1 MQLRF
6 TRYLLLFVLS
16 VLSIYGHAQNG
27 TIRGFV
33 YEEKTGE
40 PVIFTNVYL
49 KGTTVGASTDV
60 NGYFSIPQIPPGEY
74 ELTVTYLGYD
84 TLSQPV
90 SVTAG
95 RIETIKLFMK
105 QGSVQMAA
113 VEISAERQEAKTNV
127 TMSVVKA
134 TPKEIKQIPAVGGVP
149 DLAQYL
155 QVLPGV
161 IFTGD
166 QGGQLFIRGGS
177 PVQNLVLL
185 DGMVIYNPFHSIGL
199 FSVFDTE
206 IIRTADVYTGGYGS
220 EFGGRISAVMDVTT
234 KDGNKRRTTGKVSV
248 STFGANALVEGPI
261 VKQTNSGKGSS
272 SYILSAKHS
281 YLDQSSKLFYQFV
294 DENGLPF
301 RFTDLYGKLSFN
313 ATNGSKFNVFGF
325 NFNDAVSFQQNSDL
339 EWKAL
344 GGGLNFVLVP
354 DGSPVLIEGQFSISD
369 YNITLIEQP
378 STLPGAEPIGED
390 VFLEPRT
397 SGISNFNLGINF
409 KYFNGDN
416 ALTYGV
422 DITGFGTEL
431 SYFSPIGQ
439 RLELNSNSTELAGF
453 FAYKMNIDNLVLDLG
468 FRAQYYSSIRVFRPE
483 PRVGAKY
490 NLTEKLRLKAA
501 AGLYSQNLISTTS
514 DKDVVNLFYGFLVA
528 PENIQREF
536 TDRNGNVNE
545 VKTPLQTAYH
555 TIAGFEYDITNK
567 FSANVEGYLKKF
579 TQLTE
584 INRNKVYPSGT
595 PNVPDELRNDF
606 IVEDGRAVGLDFTF
620 KYTDREFYVWAVYS
634 LSEVDRWDGVRVY
647 NPIFDRRH
655 NINLVA
661 SYSLGK
667 NNLWEING
675 RWNYGSGFPFT
686 QNQGFYLRETFNDGL
701 NTDIT
706 NTNSE
711 NAEIQYAEL
720 NQGRLPDYHRLDITV
735 SKRFLFSEN
744 STLEASFSV
753 TNIYNRENIF
763 YVDRLSGDRVNQL
776 PLLPSA
782 ALTFTF

>member
-6 TRYLLLFVLS
+6 TRQLLLLIFS
-16 VLSIYGHAQNG
+16 TISIYGIAQNG
-27 TIRGFV
+27 NIRGFV

-49 KGTTVGASTDV
+49 LGTTMGASTDV
-60 NGYFSIPQIPPGEY
+60 NGYFSIPQIPAGEY
-74 ELTVTYLGYD
+74 QLTVTYLGYD
-84 TLSQPV
+84 TLSQTV
-90 SVTAG
+90 NVASG
-95 RIETIKLFMK
+95 KIETVKLFMK
-105 QGSVQMAA
+105 QSSVQMAA
-113 VEISAERQEAKTNV
+113 VEISAEKQEAKTNV

-206 IIRTADVYTGGYGS
+206 IIRTADIYTGGFGS
-220 EFGGRISAVMDVTT
+220 EYGGRISAVMDVTT
-234 KDGNKRRTTGKVSV
+234 KDGNKRRTSGKVSV

-325 NFNDAVSFQQNSDL
+325 NFTDAVTFQQSSEL
-339 EWKAL
+339 EWSAL

-354 DGSPVLIEGQFSISD
+354 DGSPVLIEGQFSLSD

-378 STLPGAEPIGED
+378 SSIPGNEPTGAGSP
-390 VFLEPRT
+390 LEPRT
-397 SGISNFNLGINF
+397 SGITNFNLGINF

-439 RLELNSNSTELAGF
+439 KLELNSNSTELAGF

-483 PRVGAKY
+483 PRIGAKY

-514 DKDVVNLFYGFLVA
+514 DRDVVNLFYGFVVA
-528 PENIQREF
+528 PENIQRQF
-536 TDRNGNVNE
+536 TDRNGNVSD

-555 TIAGFEYDITNK
+555 TIFGFEYDITK
-567 FSANVEGYLKKF
+567 KLSANVEGYYKKF

-584 INRNKVYPSGT
+584 INRNKIYPSTT
-595 PNVPDELRNDF
+595 PNVPEELRNDF
-606 IVEDGRAVGLDFTF
+606 IVEDGQAQGLDFTF

-634 LSEVDRWDGVRVY
+634 LSKVDRWDGVRVY

-655 NINLVA
+655 NVNLVM
-661 SYSLGK
+661 SYRLGK
-667 NNLWEING
+667 NKTWELNG

-686 QNQGFYLRETFNDGL
+686 QNQGFYLRETFGDGL

-706 NTNSE
+706 NTNANSP
-711 NAEIQYAEL
+711 EIQYAEL
-720 NQGRLPDYHRLDITV
+720 NQGRLPDYHRLDLTV
-735 SKRFLFSEN
+735 TKQFPFSEN
-744 STLEASFSV
+744 SSLEASFSV

-782 ALTFTF
+782 ALIFSF